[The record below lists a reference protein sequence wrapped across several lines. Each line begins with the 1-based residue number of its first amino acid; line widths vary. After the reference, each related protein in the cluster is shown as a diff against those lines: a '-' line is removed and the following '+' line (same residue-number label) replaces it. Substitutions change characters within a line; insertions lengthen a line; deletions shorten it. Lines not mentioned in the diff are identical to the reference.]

1 MKNKSDLKR
10 KVLCSLLAASTM
22 GIFYSSDALAASVNG
37 VNPDLNNDGIIT
49 DAELIGLKDSEGN
62 NVGSKKFVIAQG
74 DKLVIATEGNVN
86 SLIKDIQAAN
96 GDLNAIRTAI
106 ADHSVVGVIGGE
118 GQLDTGLQQFSEAWQ
133 TGDVSKNINGILTGL
148 LSEKLGTS
156 INISD
161 ILGKVENIDTVK
173 TNEKTITGDTNL
185 TIGGV
190 EIEEG
195 KIASP
200 VVIGA
205 IGGDLSVNTGLNGN
219 LNMNFK
225 QQDSDGNP
233 LPDVTQNDTFTAT
246 ETSITRDGNVNL
258 IVKSGNVLGG
268 VGGSAAVSVGN
279 IEVTVDANIFL
290 GTMTADGTI
299 NLDGKTTTTING
311 DINTIVAGEIDTA
324 GVTEGGTAN
333 IGAFA
338 NGGAAIA
345 IGGQADS
352 IVNGDSN
359 LVIDSNV
366 TINDN
371 AINGLT
377 AGVTGGGVALTTIGG
392 TANSAVNGN
401 VNIGVNNGLAIG
413 VVGGGIAG
421 SGDATGAVELIQG
434 GQVGHN
440 DGTADK
446 DINLSLGEG
455 LVTANATIDVTD
467 ATYGGN
473 ATATTGDTNIN
484 LTGNTTAIG
493 VIGGGVA
500 AASHTFTIR
509 PETDGAG
516 EVPEGQKVNDAYG
529 SSNAT
534 AETGKA
540 TIVVDLESEVNP
552 DNVAGNIGGALGGII
567 DAATSGGN
575 VTNIINGIQSNAGG
589 IVGQG
594 GVVGV
599 FGGGVAFGHGSM
611 RATINAK
618 GEGAYALANNAG
630 GADLYL
636 LNGYAAGVFGGG
648 AAGTLN
654 NAKAETNTGAV
665 NTYIGEDMK
674 AVGVFGGGFALSMEG
689 QLSETDPHK
698 GTTYGSLAYS
708 DVTSNN
714 IEVYGD
720 VDGIYGGG
728 MAIGNSILSSDN
740 PGKDA
745 ATHVGTTNIT
755 VNSGTIDRLQL
766 ISIMDASKN
775 DNNTNNDEGWQKSP
789 WWNSLGMNASMAMVD
804 LKGITDETSI
814 SAGGMAMSMSGSDT
828 VDKANITINGGE
840 ITKDILGGGIAVDNS
855 VGSDNKETTDVRE
868 GAGAHVGE
876 STITLNGGTVGG
888 SIYAGGAINGTT
900 PEKIGEIAVDGHK
913 GFNTD
918 STSSTV
924 GEATVILNGTEVT
937 GEISGQGYELTTDY
951 SNANGDFNPYD
962 KEGNYVGYEYIKNSY
977 DSVGTS
983 TLQITG
989 NNTLKPLETSK
1000 DDNYISDDSKIH
1012 SFDNINVAAGSV
1024 TALEGLTT
1032 DSAAIIDATG
1042 TEVKVDGSA
1051 KLDINDFK
1059 AGNSETGN
1067 EYKVISNTDA
1077 EDDVWTNDNLV
1088 YDRTEAYA
1096 QNAEKDGEYT
1106 INYKTLNQLTEEEKT
1121 DAVNDFVGS
1130 LGEGGENFEGAVN
1143 GIIRNGENTN
1153 AGAKDFF
1160 SDYTKGEGTSRDLA
1174 AMAMIGEAAGVT
1186 SNTIDVA
1193 GDMADNSVLRLSF
1206 TQDDI
1211 TGEPKVNEDGAIWA
1225 KYIHNK
1231 HDLDGMAS
1239 SFGSVDSS
1247 SDFDGATIGVDFAKK
1262 GKVQSGIAFSYGSG
1276 DSHGMGINNDFDM
1289 WGVSLY
1295 GNVKN
1300 DDTNVIAD
1308 IGFSESDNELTGTA
1322 MGKDIKADRDVSVFT
1337 VGVRAEKMYTN
1348 GSTQIVPY
1356 TGLRYYNVDPD
1367 SYTAYYD
1374 GQKFGEYDADRQNI
1388 WTLPVGVSLRNETVT
1403 ESGWRLTPK
1412 VDVAYIWAF
1421 GDTDNSF
1428 DLNTGS
1434 GVDTLDYTV
1443 MDSGSW
1449 LGSVGFE
1456 AGKDDWAFGVGYSYQ
1471 KGSHEEA
1478 NKWFVNVEYSF

>member
-49 DAELIGLKDSEGN
+49 DAELIGLKDSKGN

-96 GDLNAIRTAI
+96 GDLNAIRKAI

-133 TGDVSKNINGILTGL
+133 TGDVSKNINEILTGL

-173 TNEKTITGDTNL
+173 ANEKTITGDTNL

-219 LNMNFK
+219 LNLVIN
-225 QQDSDGNP
+225 DLLGNP
-233 LPDVTQNDTFTAT
+233 TNTQDDSFAAAD
-246 ETSITRDGNVNL
+246 TSIIRNGNVNL

-279 IEVTVDANIFL
+279 IEATVDANIL
-290 GTMTADGTI
+290 IGTMTANGTI

-446 DINLSLGEG
+446 EINLSLGEG
-455 LVTANATIDVTD
+455 LVVTANATIDVTD

-516 EVPEGQKVNDAYG
+516 EVPEGQKVNDALG
-529 SSNAT
+529 FSNAT
-534 AETGKA
+534 AESGKA
-540 TIVVDLESEVNP
+540 TIVVNLESADP
-552 DNVAGNIGGALGGII
+552 DNVAANIGGALSGII
-567 DAATSGGN
+567 GAVKDGDLSK
-575 VTNIINGIQSNAGG
+575 INADGV
-589 IVGQG
+589 VGQG
-594 GVVGV
+594 AAVGV
-599 FGGGVAFGHGSM
+599 FGGGVAFGHGSL
-611 RATINAK
+611 RSTIDDNHDNDDNY
-618 GEGAYALANNAG
+618 EGAYAVANNEN
-630 GADLYL
+630 GADIYL

-665 NTYIGEDMK
+665 NTYIGEGMK
-674 AVGVFGGGFALSMEG
+674 AVGVFGGGFAVSMEG
-689 QLSETDPHK
+689 EK
-698 GTTYGSLAYS
+698 GSDGYKGSTNGTLASS
-708 DVTSNN
+708 DVESNN
-714 IEVYGD
+714 IVVEGN
-720 VDGIYGGG
+720 VDGLYGGG
-728 MAIGNSILSSDN
+728 MAIGNSILNSAGAS
-740 PGKDA
+740 DA

-766 ISIMDASKN
+766 ISIMNASKN
-775 DNNTNNDEGWQKSP
+775 DNTDGYPQ
-789 WWNSLGMNASMAMVD
+789 WNVLGVNASMAMSD
-804 LKGITDETSI
+804 LKGITDNTSI
-814 SAGGMAMSMSGSDT
+814 AAGGMALGMTGSDT
-828 VDKANITINGGE
+828 VDVANITINGGE
-840 ITKDILGGGIAVDNS
+840 VTKDILGGGIAVDNMKE
-855 VGSDNKETTDVRE
+855 GS
-868 GAGAHVGE
+868 GAHVGT
-876 STITLNGGTVGG
+876 STITLNGGTVDG

-900 PEKIGEIAVDGHK
+900 PCLVDDVYNTIGYDAG
-913 GFNTD
+913 N
-918 STSSTV
+918 TSSTV
-924 GEATVILNGTEVT
+924 ENATVVLNGATVE
-937 GEISGQGYELTTDY
+937 GEISGQGYKMTTKY
-951 SNANGDFNPYD
+951 GKNNNFNPFYD
-962 KEGNYVGYEYIKNSY
+962 NNSLSYEKDVYE
-977 DSVGTS
+977 SVTNNS
-983 TLQITG
+983 TLILKG
-989 NNTLKPLETSK
+989 NNTLKQLDENGDYTGT
-1000 DDNYISDDSKIH
+1000 SKIH
-1012 SFDNINVAAGSV
+1012 SFDNVNVTADSV
-1024 TALEGLTT
+1024 TTLDSSLEAGNTVAL
-1032 DSAAIIDATG
+1032 IDAKLSDTVNG
-1042 TEVKVDGSA
+1042 LITVADGA
-1051 KLDINDFK
+1051 KLDVSQLTADKDNTYLIASNY
-1059 AGNSETGN
+1059 AENS
-1067 EYKVISNTDA
+1067 KF
-1077 EDDVWTNDNLV
+1077 WTNDALV
-1088 YDRTEAYA
+1088 YDRTENYA
-1096 QNAEKDGEYT
+1096 DAINGSDGYKVSYKD
-1106 INYKTLNQLTEEEKT
+1106 LADLTEAEQDK
-1121 DAVNDFVGS
+1121 AVNDFVDS
-1130 LGEGGENFEGAVN
+1130 LGEGGDNFEGTAN

-1160 SDYTKGEGTSRDLA
+1160 GDYTKGEGTNRDLA

-1186 SNTIDVA
+1186 SNTIDIA

-1206 TQDDI
+1206 TQDNI

-1308 IGFSESDNELTGTA
+1308 IGFSESDNELTGNA

-1337 VGVRAEKMYTN
+1337 VGVRAEKLYTN

>member
-1 MKNKSDLKR
+1 M
-10 KVLCSLLAASTM
+10 LCSLLAASTM

-49 DAELIGLKDSEGN
+49 DAELIGLKDSKGN

-96 GDLNAIRTAI
+96 GDLNAIRKAI

-133 TGDVSKNINGILTGL
+133 TGDVSKNINEILTGL

-173 TNEKTITGDTNL
+173 ANEKTITGDTNL

-219 LNMNFK
+219 LNLVIN
-225 QQDSDGNP
+225 DLLGNP
-233 LPDVTQNDTFTAT
+233 TNTQDDSFAAAD
-246 ETSITRDGNVNL
+246 TSIIRNGNVNL

-279 IEVTVDANIFL
+279 IEATVDANIL
-290 GTMTADGTI
+290 IGTMTANGTI

-446 DINLSLGEG
+446 EINLSLGEG
-455 LVTANATIDVTD
+455 LVVTANATIDVTD

-516 EVPEGQKVNDAYG
+516 EVPEGQKVNDALG
-529 SSNAT
+529 FSNAT
-534 AETGKA
+534 AESGKA
-540 TIVVDLESEVNP
+540 TIVVNLESADP
-552 DNVAGNIGGALGGII
+552 DNVAANIGGALSGII
-567 DAATSGGN
+567 GAVKDGDLSK
-575 VTNIINGIQSNAGG
+575 INADGV
-589 IVGQG
+589 VGQG
-594 GVVGV
+594 AAVGV
-599 FGGGVAFGHGSM
+599 FGGGVAFGHGSL
-611 RATINAK
+611 RSTIDDNHDNDDNY
-618 GEGAYALANNAG
+618 EGAYAVANNEN
-630 GADLYL
+630 GADIYL

-665 NTYIGEDMK
+665 NTYIGEGMK
-674 AVGVFGGGFALSMEG
+674 AVGVFGGGFAVSMEG
-689 QLSETDPHK
+689 EK
-698 GTTYGSLAYS
+698 GSDGYKGSTNGTLAS
-708 DVTSNN
+708 SNVASNN

-728 MAIGNSILSSDN
+728 MAIGNSVLNSS
-740 PGKDA
+740 GASDA
-745 ATHVGTTNIT
+745 VTHVGTTNIT

-766 ISIMDASKN
+766 ISIMNASKN
-775 DNNTNNDEGWQKSP
+775 DNENGYPQWDV
-789 WWNSLGMNASMAMVD
+789 LGVNASMAMSD
-804 LKGITDETSI
+804 LKGITDNTSI
-814 SAGGMAMSMSGSDT
+814 AAGGMALGMTGSDT
-828 VDKANITINGGE
+828 VDVANITINGGE
-840 ITKDILGGGIAVDNS
+840 VTKDILGGGIAVDNMKE
-855 VGSDNKETTDVRE
+855 GS
-868 GAGAHVGE
+868 GAHVGT
-876 STITLNGGTVGG
+876 STITLNGGTVDG

-900 PEKIGEIAVDGHK
+900 PCLVDDVYNTIGYDAG
-913 GFNTD
+913 N
-918 STSSTV
+918 TSSTV
-924 GEATVILNGTEVT
+924 ENATVVLNGATVE
-937 GEISGQGYELTTDY
+937 GEISGQGYKMTTKY
-951 SNANGDFNPYD
+951 GKNNNFNPFYD
-962 KEGNYVGYEYIKNSY
+962 NNSLSYEKDVYE
-977 DSVGTS
+977 SVTNNS
-983 TLQITG
+983 TLILKG
-989 NNTLKPLETSK
+989 NNTLKQLDENGDYT
-1000 DDNYISDDSKIH
+1000 DTSKIH
-1012 SFDNINVAAGSV
+1012 SFDNVNVTADSV
-1024 TALEGLTT
+1024 TTLDSSLEAGNTVAL
-1032 DSAAIIDATG
+1032 IDAKLSDTVNG
-1042 TEVKVDGSA
+1042 LITVADGA
-1051 KLDINDFK
+1051 KLDVSQLTADKDNAYLVASNYAKDSTFWSND
-1059 AGNSETGN
+1059 A
-1067 EYKVISNTDA
+1067 
-1077 EDDVWTNDNLV
+1077 LL
-1088 YDRTEAYA
+1088 YDRTENYA
-1096 QNAEKDGEYT
+1096 DAINGSDGYKVSYKD
-1106 INYKTLNQLTEEEKT
+1106 LADLTEAEQDK
-1121 DAVNDFVGS
+1121 AVNDFVDS
-1130 LGEGGENFEGAVN
+1130 LGEGGDNFEGTAN

-1206 TQDDI
+1206 TQDNI

-1308 IGFSESDNELTGTA
+1308 IGFSESDNELTGNA

-1337 VGVRAEKMYTN
+1337 VGVRAEKLYTN

>member
-22 GIFYSSDALAASVNG
+22 GIFYSSDALAA
-37 VNPDLNNDGIIT
+37 T
-49 DAELIGLKDSEGN
+49 IGGED
-62 NVGSKKFVIAQG
+62 VGSVITNDAIFG
-74 DKLVIATEGNVN
+74 MDNPSGKLVIGHGDVNIQAGADIPTILQKYQEAKAQGKGDLEALRIALEPVKGEQTPIVGVVGGEVKISEETKQKFTEVGFLVPNE
-86 SLIKDIQAAN
+86 LKDIYNMVVDKINAAQAAEQN
-96 GDLNAIRTAI
+96 NYNAGTT
-106 ADHSVVGVIGGE
+106 VTIG
-118 GQLDTGLQQFSEAWQ
+118 S
-133 TGDVSKNINGILTGL
+133 
-148 LSEKLGTS
+148 
-156 INISD
+156 
-161 ILGKVENIDTVK
+161 DTV
-173 TNEKTITGDTNL
+173 D
-185 TIGGV
+185 
-190 EIEEG
+190 
-195 KIASP
+195 P
-200 VVIGA
+200 VVIGS
-205 IGGDLSVNTGLNGN
+205 INGDLVITAMSIDEIHRVGDITENVNG
-219 LNMNFK
+219 
-225 QQDSDGNP
+225 
-233 LPDVTQNDTFTAT
+233 
-246 ETSITRDGNVNL
+246 GNV
-258 IVKSGNVLGG
+258 IGSF
-268 VGGSAAVSVGN
+268 GGSAALAIAGKSTATVEGNIYKTINGNSNIGLYANGGLALDALGGQAVSIVDGNTSIKINTSTNGEKIDAMTIGVAGGGAAVAIDQNSKSESTVTGTTN
-279 IEVTVDANIFL
+279 IEVGGN
-290 GTMTADGTI
+290 
-299 NLDGKTTTTING
+299 
-311 DINTIVAGEIDTA
+311 
-324 GVTEGGTAN
+324 GTA
-333 IGAFA
+333 IGL
-338 NGGAAIA
+338 I
-345 IGGQADS
+345 
-352 IVNGDSN
+352 
-359 LVIDSNV
+359 
-366 TINDN
+366 
-371 AINGLT
+371 
-377 AGVTGGGVALTTIGG
+377 
-392 TANSAVNGN
+392 
-401 VNIGVNNGLAIG
+401 
-413 VVGGGIAG
+413 GGGIA
-421 SGDATGAVELIQG
+421 AGANGIIFGEFEN
-434 GQVGHN
+434 N
-440 DGTADK
+440 D
-446 DINLSLGEG
+446 
-455 LVTANATIDVTD
+455 VVANA
-467 ATYGGN
+467 
-473 ATATTGDTNIN
+473 
-484 LTGNTTAIG
+484 
-493 VIGGGVA
+493 
-500 AASHTFTIR
+500 S
-509 PETDGAG
+509 
-516 EVPEGQKVNDAYG
+516 
-529 SSNAT
+529 
-534 AETGKA
+534 TGKA
-540 TIVVDLESEVNP
+540 NIVVNLEAKDKKDKEN
-552 DNVAGNIGGALGGII
+552 AATNIGKALSSII
-567 DAATSGGN
+567 STVKAATDDN
-575 VTNIINGIQSNAGG
+575 QETEPTLNTEELKKA
-589 IVGQG
+589 VGQG
-594 GVVGV
+594 AAVGV
-599 FGGGVAFGHGSM
+599 FGGGVAAGIGGNINGGTFNVN
-611 RATINAK
+611 ATATTD
-618 GEGAYALANNAG
+618 GANISLE
-630 GADLYL
+630 
-636 LNGYAAGVFGGG
+636 NGYVAGVFGGG
-648 AAGTLN
+648 AAIAVN
-654 NAKAETNTGAV
+654 NAKATATNGDVTTHIEEG
-665 NTYIGEDMK
+665 MK
-674 AVGVFGGGFALSMEG
+674 AVGVFGGGFALSAENGAKEDNSDPKLNDTLASSTVKSSNIVVDGQNYAEG
-689 QLSETDPHK
+689 EKAINS
-698 GTTYGSLAYS
+698 
-708 DVTSNN
+708 
-714 IEVYGD
+714 

-728 MAIGNSILSSDN
+728 MAIGNSILSAGQ

-755 VNSGTIDRLQL
+755 VNSGTINNLEL

-989 NNTLKPLETSK
+989 NNTLKPLETSE

-1024 TALEGLTT
+1024 TKVEGLNNTT
-1032 DSAAIIDATG
+1032 ALIDAAG
-1042 TEVKVDGSA
+1042 TQVDVDGSA
-1051 KLDINDFK
+1051 KLDISALEMGTGD
-1059 AGNSETGN
+1059 GNT
-1067 EYKVISNTDA
+1067 YKVISNTGEGDKA
-1077 EDDVWTNDNLV
+1077 WTDSNLV
-1088 YDRTEAYA
+1088 YDRTEGYA
-1096 QNAEKDGEYT
+1096 TGTEATSGRYDITYKDLASLSET
-1106 INYKTLNQLTEEEKT
+1106 EKT
-1121 DAVNDFVGS
+1121 EAVNDFVDS
-1130 LGEGGENFEGAVN
+1130 LGENGSNLEGIVGGLVRDGA
-1143 GIIRNGENTN
+1143 NTN

-1160 SDYTKGEGTSRDLA
+1160 SDYTKDEGTSRDLA

-1337 VGVRAEKMYTN
+1337 VGVRAEKLYTN

>member
-1 MKNKSDLKR
+1 MVVDKIN
-10 KVLCSLLAASTM
+10 AA
-22 GIFYSSDALAASVNG
+22 
-37 VNPDLNNDGIIT
+37 
-49 DAELIGLKDSEGN
+49 
-62 NVGSKKFVIAQG
+62 
-74 DKLVIATEGNVN
+74 
-86 SLIKDIQAAN
+86 QAAEQN
-96 GDLNAIRTAI
+96 NYNAGTT
-106 ADHSVVGVIGGE
+106 VTIG
-118 GQLDTGLQQFSEAWQ
+118 S
-133 TGDVSKNINGILTGL
+133 
-148 LSEKLGTS
+148 
-156 INISD
+156 
-161 ILGKVENIDTVK
+161 DTV
-173 TNEKTITGDTNL
+173 D
-185 TIGGV
+185 
-190 EIEEG
+190 
-195 KIASP
+195 P
-200 VVIGA
+200 VVIGS
-205 IGGDLSVNTGLNGN
+205 INGDLVITAMSIDEIHRVGDITENVNG
-219 LNMNFK
+219 
-225 QQDSDGNP
+225 
-233 LPDVTQNDTFTAT
+233 
-246 ETSITRDGNVNL
+246 GNV
-258 IVKSGNVLGG
+258 IGSF
-268 VGGSAAVSVGN
+268 GGSAALAIAGKSTATVEGNIYKTINGNSNIGLYANGGLALDALGGQAVSIVDGNTSIKINTSTNGEKIDAMTIGVAGGGAAVAIDQNSKSESTVTGTTN
-279 IEVTVDANIFL
+279 IEVGGN
-290 GTMTADGTI
+290 
-299 NLDGKTTTTING
+299 
-311 DINTIVAGEIDTA
+311 
-324 GVTEGGTAN
+324 GTA
-333 IGAFA
+333 IGL
-338 NGGAAIA
+338 I
-345 IGGQADS
+345 
-352 IVNGDSN
+352 
-359 LVIDSNV
+359 
-366 TINDN
+366 
-371 AINGLT
+371 
-377 AGVTGGGVALTTIGG
+377 
-392 TANSAVNGN
+392 
-401 VNIGVNNGLAIG
+401 
-413 VVGGGIAG
+413 GGGIA
-421 SGDATGAVELIQG
+421 AGANGIIFGEFEN
-434 GQVGHN
+434 N
-440 DGTADK
+440 D
-446 DINLSLGEG
+446 
-455 LVTANATIDVTD
+455 VVANA
-467 ATYGGN
+467 
-473 ATATTGDTNIN
+473 
-484 LTGNTTAIG
+484 
-493 VIGGGVA
+493 
-500 AASHTFTIR
+500 S
-509 PETDGAG
+509 
-516 EVPEGQKVNDAYG
+516 
-529 SSNAT
+529 
-534 AETGKA
+534 TGKA
-540 TIVVDLESEVNP
+540 NIVVNLEAKDK
-552 DNVAGNIGGALGGII
+552 DNAATNIGKALSSII
-567 DAATSGGN
+567 STVKAATDDN
-575 VTNIINGIQSNAGG
+575 QETEPTLNTEELKKA
-589 IVGQG
+589 VGQG
-594 GVVGV
+594 AAVGV
-599 FGGGVAFGHGSM
+599 FGGGVAAGIGGNINGGTFNVN
-611 RATINAK
+611 ATATTD
-618 GEGAYALANNAG
+618 GANISLE
-630 GADLYL
+630 
-636 LNGYAAGVFGGG
+636 NGYVAGVFGGG
-648 AAGTLN
+648 AAIAVN
-654 NAKAETNTGAV
+654 NAKATATNGDVTTHIEEG
-665 NTYIGEDMK
+665 MK
-674 AVGVFGGGFALSMEG
+674 AVGVFGGGFALSAENGAKEDNSDPKLNDTLASSTVKSSNIVVDGQNYAEG
-689 QLSETDPHK
+689 EKAINS
-698 GTTYGSLAYS
+698 
-708 DVTSNN
+708 
-714 IEVYGD
+714 

-728 MAIGNSILSSDN
+728 MAIGNSILSAGQ

-755 VNSGTIDRLQL
+755 VNSGTINNLEL

-989 NNTLKPLETSK
+989 NNTLKPLETSP
-1000 DDNYISDDSKIH
+1000 DDNYISTGSKIH
-1012 SFDNINVAAGSV
+1012 SFNIINVKDGSV
-1024 TALEGLTT
+1024 TTLEGLTT
-1032 DSAAIIDATG
+1032 DSAAIIDATD
-1042 TEVKVDGSA
+1042 TKVIVDGSA
-1051 KLDINDFK
+1051 KLDINALK
-1059 AGNSETGN
+1059 ADGTS
-1067 EYKVISNTDA
+1067 YKVVSTANDGSSFW
-1077 EDDVWTNDNLV
+1077 DDSNLV
-1088 YDRTEAYA
+1088 YDRTAGYAYGEG
-1096 QNAEKDGEYT
+1096 QAEGNYNVKYKDLES
-1106 INYKTLNQLTEEEKT
+1106 LTEAEENK
-1121 DAVNDFVGS
+1121 AVNDFVGS

-1143 GIIRNGENTN
+1143 GIIRNGENTF
-1153 AGAKDFF
+1153 AGAKEFF
-1160 SDYTKGEGTSRDLA
+1160 KDASSTGDNSGLA

-1186 SNTIDVA
+1186 AGTINVA

-1211 TGEPKVNEDGAIWA
+1211 TGEPTVNEDGAVWA
-1225 KYIHNK
+1225 KYIHSK

-1239 SFGSVDSS
+1239 SFGSIDSS
-1247 SDFDGATIGVDFAKK
+1247 SDFDGATVGVDFAKK
-1262 GKVQSGIAFSYGSG
+1262 GKVQSGIAFSYGDG

-1289 WGVSLY
+1289 WGLTLY

-1308 IGFSESDNELTGTA
+1308 IGFSESDNELTGKA

-1337 VGVRAEKMYTN
+1337 VGVRAEKLYTN

>member
-49 DAELIGLKDSEGN
+49 DAELIGLKDSKGN

-96 GDLNAIRTAI
+96 GDLNAIRKAI

-118 GQLDTGLQQFSEAWQ
+118 GQLDTGLKGIFENIN
-133 TGDVSKNINGILTGL
+133 TGEITTNPFMKYVIDGLVGFDVS
-148 LSEKLGTS
+148 GTA
-156 INISD
+156 
-161 ILGKVENIDTVK
+161 GKVVNIDTV
-173 TNEKTITGDTNL
+173 NENIVERIGDTNL
-185 TIGGV
+185 IIGGEKNAQGNIV
-190 EIEEG
+190 
-195 KIASP
+195 SP
-200 VVIGA
+200 VIIGA
-205 IGGDLSVNTGLNGN
+205 VGGDLSVNAGLNGSFN
-219 LNMNFK
+219 VNTGDNEGSLKQEGNFT
-225 QQDSDGNP
+225 S
-233 LPDVTQNDTFTAT
+233 NDT
-246 ETSITRDGNVNL
+246 SIERHGNVN
-258 IVKSGNVLGG
+258 IVVDSGNVIGG
-268 VGGSAAVSVGN
+268 VGGSAAITVGN
-279 IEVTVDANIFL
+279 ISFDLPEGKIGGLINANAHLQF
-290 GTMTADGTI
+290 
-299 NLDGKTTTTING
+299 DGKTTTTIDGNVNTWVNNG
-311 DINTIVAGEIDTA
+311 ANV
-324 GVTEGGTAN
+324 GG
-333 IGAFA
+333 FA
-338 NGGAAIA
+338 NGGSAMA
-345 IGGQADS
+345 IGGLAES
-352 IVNGDSN
+352 TVKGDTK
-359 LVIDSNV
+359 LIIDSV
-366 TINDN
+366 VDMDG
-371 AINGLT
+371 AVDGVT
-377 AGVTGGGVALTTIGG
+377 AGVSGGGVALSTMGG
-392 TANSAVNGN
+392 TATSEVSGN
-401 VNIGVNNGLAIG
+401 ANIGINNGLAVG
-413 VVGGGIAG
+413 VIGGGIAG
-421 SGDATGAVELIQG
+421 SADITGAAELIKDGQLGNDNGVMDATGAQLEELLDMSIPDNMTITVNNAIQG
-434 GQVGHN
+434 G
-440 DGTADK
+440 
-446 DINLSLGEG
+446 E
-455 LVTANATIDVTD
+455 
-467 ATYGGN
+467 
-473 ATATTGDTNIN
+473 ATATVKGDTRIE

-493 VIGGGVA
+493 VIGGGMA
-500 AASHTFTIR
+500 AASHTYTWKN
-509 PETDGAG
+509 DGTNSEAG
-516 EVPEGQKVNDAYG
+516 LGKDDVNKAYG

-534 AETGKA
+534 ANTGKA
-540 TIVVDLESEVNP
+540 TIVVDLESPNK
-552 DNVAGNIGGALGGII
+552 DAVAANIGGALSSVISAVKDG
-567 DAATSGGN
+567 DLSK
-575 VTNIINGIQSNAGG
+575 INAEGV
-589 IVGQG
+589 VGQG
-594 GVVGV
+594 AAVGV
-599 FGGGVAFGHGSM
+599 FGGGVAFGHGSL
-611 RATINAK
+611 RGTID
-618 GEGAYALANNAG
+618 GEGEEAYGAYAVANNEG
-630 GADLYL
+630 GADII
-636 LNGYAAGVFGGG
+636 LNKGYAAGVFGGG

-654 NAKAETNTGAV
+654 NAKAETITGAV
-665 NTYIGEDMK
+665 NIYVGEGMK
-674 AVGVFGGGFALSMEG
+674 TVGLFGGGFAVSMEG
-689 QLSETDPHK
+689 EKSNDNYK
-698 GTTYGSLAYS
+698 GSTNGTLAS
-708 DVTSNN
+708 SNVASNN

-728 MAIGNSILSSDN
+728 MAIGNSVLNSS
-740 PGKDA
+740 GASDA
-745 ATHVGTTNIT
+745 VTHVGTTNIT

-775 DNNTNNDEGWQKSP
+775 DNENGYPQWDV
-789 WWNSLGMNASMAMVD
+789 LGVNASMAMSD
-804 LKGITDETSI
+804 LKGITDNTSI
-814 SAGGMAMSMSGSDT
+814 AAGGMALGMTGSDT
-828 VDKANITINGGE
+828 VDVANITINGGKV
-840 ITKDILGGGIAVDNS
+840 TKDILGGGIAVDNMKK
-855 VGSDNKETTDVRE
+855 GS
-868 GAGAHVGE
+868 GAHVGT
-876 STITLNGGTVGG
+876 STITLNGGTVDG

-900 PEKIGEIAVDGHK
+900 PGLVDDVYNTIGYDAGK
-913 GFNTD
+913 
-918 STSSTV
+918 TSSTV
-924 GEATVILNGTEVT
+924 ENATVILNSATVE
-937 GEISGQGYELTTDY
+937 GEISGQGYKMTTKYGKD
-951 SNANGDFNPYD
+951 NNFNPFYD
-962 KEGNYVGYEYIKNSY
+962 NNSLSYEKDVYE
-977 DSVGTS
+977 SVTDKS
-983 TLQITG
+983 TLILKG
-989 NNTLKPLETSK
+989 NNTLKQLDENGDYTGT
-1000 DDNYISDDSKIH
+1000 SKIH
-1012 SFDNINVAAGSV
+1012 SFDKITVAAGSV

-1106 INYKTLNQLTEEEKT
+1106 INYKTLNQLTEDEKA
-1121 DAVNDFVGS
+1121 DAVKDFVDS
-1130 LGEGGENFEGAVN
+1130 LGEGGDNFEGTAN

-1160 SDYTKGEGTSRDLA
+1160 GDYTKGEGTSRDLA

-1206 TQDDI
+1206 TQDNI

-1322 MGKDIKADRDVSVFT
+1322 VGKDIKADRDVSVFT
-1337 VGVRAEKMYTN
+1337 VGVRAEKLYTN

-1374 GQKFGEYDADRQNI
+1374 GQKFGEYDADRQNV

>member
-49 DAELIGLKDSEGN
+49 DAELIGLKDSEDN

-96 GDLNAIRTAI
+96 GDLNAIRKAI

-118 GQLDTGLQQFSEAWQ
+118 GQLDSGLKGILENLQQ
-133 TGDVSKNINGILTGL
+133 GDITSGDTIYDLADGKWGMFVDAIIGL
-148 LSEKLGTS
+148 DVDGTAQK
-156 INISD
+156 I
-161 ILGKVENIDTVK
+161 GNIDTIE
-173 TNEKTITGDTNL
+173 NNNISGDTNL
-185 TIGGV
+185 IIGGV
-190 EIEEG
+190 ENEAG
-195 KIASP
+195 KIVSP

-205 IGGDLSVNTGLNGN
+205 IGGDLSVNTGLNGSFN
-219 LNMNFK
+219 VNTGDNEGSLKQEGNFT
-225 QQDSDGNP
+225 S
-233 LPDVTQNDTFTAT
+233 NDT
-246 ETSITRDGNVNL
+246 SIERHGNVN
-258 IVKSGNVLGG
+258 IVVDSGNVIGG
-268 VGGSAAVSVGN
+268 VGGSAAITVGN
-279 IEVTVDANIFL
+279 ISFDLPEGKFGGLINANAHLQF
-290 GTMTADGTI
+290 
-299 NLDGKTTTTING
+299 DGKTTTTIDGNVNTWVNNG
-311 DINTIVAGEIDTA
+311 ANV
-324 GVTEGGTAN
+324 GG
-333 IGAFA
+333 FA
-338 NGGAAIA
+338 NGGSAMA
-345 IGGQADS
+345 IGGLAES
-352 IVNGDSN
+352 TVKGDTK
-359 LVIDSNV
+359 LIIDSV
-366 TINDN
+366 VDMDG
-371 AINGLT
+371 AVDGVT
-377 AGVTGGGVALTTIGG
+377 AGVSGGGVALSTMGG
-392 TANSAVNGN
+392 TATSEVSGN
-401 VNIGVNNGLAIG
+401 ANIGINNGLAVG
-413 VVGGGIAG
+413 VIGGGIAG
-421 SGDATGAVELIQG
+421 SADITGAAELIKDGQLGNDNGVMDATGAQLEELLDMSIPDNMTITVNNAIQG
-434 GQVGHN
+434 G
-440 DGTADK
+440 
-446 DINLSLGEG
+446 E
-455 LVTANATIDVTD
+455 
-467 ATYGGN
+467 
-473 ATATTGDTNIN
+473 ATATVKGDTRIE

-500 AASHTFTIR
+500 AASHTYTWKN
-509 PETDGAG
+509 DGTNSEAG
-516 EVPEGQKVNDAYG
+516 LGKDDVNKAYG

-534 AETGKA
+534 ANTGKA
-540 TIVVDLESEVNP
+540 TIVVDLESPNK
-552 DNVAGNIGGALGGII
+552 DAVAANIGGALSSVISAVKDG
-567 DAATSGGN
+567 DLSK
-575 VTNIINGIQSNAGG
+575 INAEGV
-589 IVGQG
+589 VGQG
-594 GVVGV
+594 AAVGV
-599 FGGGVAFGHGSM
+599 FGGGVAFGHGSL
-611 RATINAK
+611 RGTID
-618 GEGAYALANNAG
+618 GEGEEAYGAYAVANNEG
-630 GADLYL
+630 GADIYL

-665 NTYIGEDMK
+665 NTYIGEGMK
-674 AVGVFGGGFALSMEG
+674 AVGVFGGGFAVSMEG
-689 QLSETDPHK
+689 ELSPTDPRK
-698 GTTYGSLAYS
+698 GTTNGTLAYS
-708 DVTSNN
+708 NVDSNN
-714 IEVYGD
+714 IEVYGN
-720 VDGIYGGG
+720 VDGLYGGG
-728 MAIGNSILSSDN
+728 MAIGNSVLSSDN
-740 PGKDA
+740 YGKDA

-755 VNSGTIDRLQL
+755 VNSGTINNLEL

-775 DNNTNNDEGWQKSP
+775 DNIPDESKDDNYPQ
-789 WWNSLGMNASMAMVD
+789 WNVLGLNASMAMVD

-814 SAGGMAMSMSGSDT
+814 AAGGMGMGMTGYSE
-828 VDKANITINGGE
+828 VENANITINGG
-840 ITKDILGGGIAVDNS
+840 TVKKDILGGGIAVDNIA
-855 VGSDNKETTDVRE
+855 GDNKETEDVRE
-868 GAGAHVGE
+868 GAGAHVGT
-876 STITLNGGTVGG
+876 STITLNGGTVEG
-888 SIYAGGAINGTT
+888 SVYAGGAVNGTT
-900 PEKIGEIAVDGHK
+900 PSAVKDAYKGHENDK
-913 GFNTD
+913 GNSLGFD
-918 STSSTV
+918 SLNNTSSTV
-924 GEATVILNGTEVT
+924 GTAKVVLNGTKVN
-937 GEISGQGYELTTDY
+937 GEISGQGYKLTTVYDD
-951 SNANGDFNPYD
+951 NDFNPF
-962 KEGNYVGYEYIKNSY
+962 ENNGNGGVQFKGNKYNKDVY
-977 DSVGTS
+977 DSVGES
-983 TLQITG
+983 TLEITG
-989 NNTLKPLETSK
+989 NNTLSPLETSE
-1000 DDNYISDDSKIH
+1000 DNNYISKGSKIH
-1012 SFDNINVAAGSV
+1012 SFDKITVAAGSV

-1051 KLDINDFK
+1051 KLDITALAAN
-1059 AGNSETGN
+1059 GTV
-1067 EYKVISNTDA
+1067 YKVISNTGT
-1077 EDDVWTNDNLV
+1077 DDVAWTNANML
-1088 YDRTEAYA
+1088 YDRTEGYA
-1096 QNAEKDGEYT
+1096 AGSNVADGRYDIIYKD
-1106 INYKTLNQLTEEEKT
+1106 LSQLTDEEKT
-1121 DAVNDFVGS
+1121 DAVNDFVDS
-1130 LGEGGENFEGAVN
+1130 LGEGGDNFEGTAN

-1206 TQDDI
+1206 TQDNI

-1337 VGVRAEKMYTN
+1337 VGVRAEKLYTN